1 MPSRQPPDA
10 ADLRREHQARRKLA
24 DLVKAQRYRDAL
36 RVREQALRRH
46 PDLELSPSEAQLWF
60 LLGQQGVAC
69 EDFKSAEGS
78 FNKSIALGLQGEP
91 HYQLAKLW
99 LQQRQPQRGLQ
110 LFQQAFESGSLPS
123 SHAGAYLKLLL
134 INGQTPRVRELLQ
147 QQPERFQP
155 QQRQWAAGIL
165 NLLEGNLSQAKRQF
179 RQMAGPASPG
189 DHSAIWRAWTDLEEG
204 NVAAAVAALK
214 EVKHP
219 AAAALALDLC
229 ARTERQPGELLDLD
243 RGDLPRRP
251 LALALELL
259 HQLHQQNWM
268 AAGLLLL
275 EHERPMLNA
284 VPALASLRRPL
295 LSLAGQQAL
304 ERESPHR
311 AIRFWQAIVHQPT
324 LDAELALRL
333 YPLLDQSDDEDSSQD
348 AERLASQLLSWLRRE
363 ARDNPTA
370 WPQPLLNSCLA
381 RLHCWQADQQMR
393 MGMRQQARRSVD
405 QARQLA
411 PDLPDVI
418 GRQGMFAQTG
428 GDSDKGIPLLWRAL
442 DSGCRS
448 QNVYDVL
455 VAGLELTG
463 QSAERL
469 RLQRQYGALFDDEP
483 EPDPH
488 SGAIPAWL
496 EALSG
501 NDVMDMYG
509 VLRSTSQ
516 SGPALQVLHLF
527 SDQVSAQLC
536 DPDGVNYKKV
546 RLDLPKIAPRWDALV
561 ESLEPLE
568 QVEALSAIVAVILR
582 FTARSSTAMRSQIAA
597 RLAALEA
604 LAADP
609 AADGNVRSRALQHQ
623 LLLAG
628 LRLRRSEQLVQES
641 TRLLR
646 RSHQPERIL
655 ARALLDLRML
665 MTTKPWLS
673 IAEDLHRQAPEDAL
687 LVLALATMQR
697 LFSDPYRQL
706 ADQAFEL
713 ARSQQD
719 SETLAAC
726 RREREWAETSFD
738 RKLSRR
744 RLPSSQSG
752 GLDFES
758 MFDHASLGELFQN
771 LAKSRAEQK
780 SGKRPPR
787 GRSRPGAGAAAGYGD
802 FNIFKLFNMMGL
814 NFQMD
819 DDDDEDDDED
829 SQGDGGR
836 PLRPPPS
843 KQRRSQRR
851 TFMDL

>member
-1 MPSRQPPDA
+1 MPSRQSPEA
-10 ADLRREHQARRKLA
+10 ADLRREDQARRKLA

-46 PDLELSPSEAQLWF
+46 PDLKLSPSEAQLWF

-69 EDFKSAEGS
+69 EDFKWAEGS
-78 FNKSIALGLQGEP
+78 FNKAIALGLQGEP

-99 LQQRQPQRGLQ
+99 LQQGQPQRGLE
-110 LFQQAFESGSLPS
+110 LFQRAFESGSLPS

-134 INGQTPRVRELLQ
+134 INGQTQQVRELLQ

-189 DHSAIWRAWTDLEEG
+189 DHSTIWRAWTDLEEG

-259 HQLHQQNWM
+259 HQLRQQNWM
-268 AAGLLLL
+268 TAGLLLL

-284 VPALASLRRPL
+284 VPSLASLRRPL

-304 ERESPHR
+304 EQQSPHR
-311 AIRFWQAIVHQPT
+311 AIQCWRMVVDQPA

-333 YPLLDQSDDEDSSQD
+333 YPLLDQSDEDEDWEE
-348 AERLASQLLSWLRRE
+348 AERLASQLLSWLRRD
-363 ARDNPTA
+363 ARDNPAA
-370 WPQPLLNSCLA
+370 WPQPLLKTCLA

-393 MGMRQQARRSVD
+393 LVMRQQARRSVD

-418 GRQGMFAQTG
+418 GRQGMLAQIG
-428 GDSDKGIPLLWRAL
+428 GDSDKGIPLLWQAL

-455 VAGLELTG
+455 VAGLEFTD
-463 QSAERL
+463 QSAELL

-483 EPDPH
+483 ESDTN
-488 SGAIPAWL
+488 SGEIPTWL
-496 EALSG
+496 DALSG
-501 NDVMDMYG
+501 ADAMDLYG
-509 VLRSTSQ
+509 VLRSTPQ
-516 SGPALQVLHLF
+516 TGPALQVLRLF
-527 SDQVSAQLC
+527 CDQLSAQLVE
-536 DPDGVNYKKV
+536 PGGVNYKKV

-561 ESLEPLE
+561 DSLEPLE
-568 QVEALSAIVAVILR
+568 QVEALTAIVAVIFR
-582 FTARSSTAMRSQIAA
+582 FTARSSSAMRSQIAA

-609 AADGNVRSRALQHQ
+609 TAEGNVRARALQHQ

-628 LRLRRSEQLVQES
+628 LRLRRPEQLVQES

-646 RSHQPERIL
+646 RSHQPQRIL

-665 MTTKPWLS
+665 MATRPWLS
-673 IAEDLHRQAPEDAL
+673 IAEELHRQAPDDAL

-697 LFSDPYRQL
+697 LFSAPYRQL

-713 ARSQQD
+713 ARNQQD

-726 RREREWAETSFD
+726 RRERAWAEASVD
-738 RKLSRR
+738 RRLSRH

-771 LAKSRAEQK
+771 LAKSKAEQK
-780 SGKRPPR
+780 TGKRPPR
-787 GRSRPGAGAAAGYGD
+787 GRSRPGGGAAAGGGD

-814 NFQMD
+814 KFQED
-819 DDDDEDDDED
+819 EDEDDDED